1 MSFEEELHRAI
12 DGLGRE
18 IRDHIAQLER
28 ALAEARNYVAELELE
43 RARFVAEL
51 DAVTLERD
59 ANHNL
64 AVANGERAKEED
76 QRATAAEAD
85 LAEARA
91 ESALQSE
98 ARDIALAR
106 AEELATERDAA
117 KKRHE
122 DHLVRLS
129 RSLGGL
135 SRYINEQGDYR
146 SLEEWEAFLL
156 ERTNQLLH
164 RECDERRRAE
174 AAEAERDRL
183 AAEVERLTTEA
194 DYRDLKD
201 HWHSFCD
208 ADPFEGGDTF
218 AERMGARGLI
228 ELVAVTQDALED
240 GFAAERGIVP
250 DGYMWQLTEVGR
262 ASLQTGEKGE

>member
-183 AAEVERLTTEA
+183 AAELRNDRHELKRLMQAVPGAHFCQDWDGLLVWPGTPEA
-194 DYRDLKD
+194 DACTCPLP
-201 HWHSFCD
+201 S
-208 ADPFEGGDTF
+208 
-218 AERMGARGLI
+218 
-228 ELVAVTQDALED
+228 
-240 GFAAERGIVP
+240 
-250 DGYMWQLTEVGR
+250 
-262 ASLQTGEKGE
+262 GEQP